1 VEGFPFP
8 SFVGFVILAII
19 NHKLFKM
26 KNILLLLILF
36 TGFTV
41 KSQDWSSVYRVV
53 EEITLN
59 DGLEEQYLE
68 FEKFWQ
74 VVKEQQIK
82 DGKLVGWF
90 IWKVDPASNDNP
102 WAEYLVYNVY
112 KDKLQMEEMQSK
124 SVDWWLDYI
133 ASVHKGK
140 TKRSVIKK
148 YIKETQDNK
157 YRKKSVV
164 YTLKGLGATLA
175 EGAAPQ
181 AGMKGTYIR
190 MEELSDDYV
199 DFEINYFAPK
209 HFKNNSRLY
218 WDLNE
223 IIARS
228 ENAYK
233 QVSHVI
239 FEVVNP
245 DRTEGNNNGELS
257 FEEKMTRKYGYKSRN
272 LLGYLQADLKLFSW
286 IY

>member
-1 VEGFPFP
+1 
-8 SFVGFVILAII
+8 
-19 NHKLFKM
+19 M
-26 KNILLLLILF
+26 
-36 TGFTV
+36 
-41 KSQDWSSVYRVV
+41 
-53 EEITLN
+53 
-59 DGLEEQYLE
+59 
-68 FEKFWQ
+68 
-74 VVKEQQIK
+74 
-82 DGKLVGWF
+82 
-90 IWKVDPASNDNP
+90 
-102 WAEYLVYNVY
+102 
-112 KDKLQMEEMQSK
+112 
-124 SVDWWLDYI
+124 
-133 ASVHKGK
+133 
-140 TKRSVIKK
+140 
-148 YIKETQDNK
+148 
-157 YRKKSVV
+157 V